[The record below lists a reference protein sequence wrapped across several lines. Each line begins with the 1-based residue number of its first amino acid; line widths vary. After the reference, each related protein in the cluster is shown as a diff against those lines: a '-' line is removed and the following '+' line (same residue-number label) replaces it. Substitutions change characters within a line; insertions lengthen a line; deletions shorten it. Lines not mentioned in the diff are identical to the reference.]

1 MIANR
6 ETHILISDEGLF
18 PAEYIYPSDD
28 LYPYDPSMRQVSNIV
43 AGSLKLDELI
53 SEKVP
58 QFGQMFATK
67 FECTVYMED
76 DLSGKFIHVYQIVN
90 GISKDVFA
98 GKIDSC
104 KLDKI
109 GTDRKLIAYDLAYE
123 KGKQN
128 IAEWWERFWTGR
140 TTATLKQVRESLL
153 NSANIVYEQIELPN
167 DNLQVTKTVSLTS
180 CTLTAMLRMI
190 CELNYCFPHMGRD
203 GLMQFIMLNTE
214 PEETIDIADMY
225 EGTNSTFEDYVTS
238 DITGVQFYDSGNEL
252 KFTYGEYGNAYP
264 VRENIFLYDQ
274 PTTVLQSIGE
284 EMMEY
289 LSNFVYTPSTVKM
302 IVGYMGLQLGD
313 FVHTEKGNFYIMQN
327 SYSGSQFFE
336 QTIRAQGQELLY
348 GGTPNFDYDGTIL
361 SEKIA
366 RVRQTVEEFEV
377 DYEDF
382 KEGTAANFRVASDN
396 IQSEVRR
403 AQQAESDLSSQIQQ
417 TASSISLSVVNGSAE
432 SSIKLKIGETELS
445 SATITMSGLVKF
457 VDLLNDDSGTVINGS
472 NITTGVID
480 ASKVSV
486 TNLNASNITAGTI
499 NANRIQGG
507 QLTIVDSATKAIV
520 VKQND
525 DIYISIDAD
534 SGIVVGRGNSNS
546 VKISNNGIQIGSYNS
561 WTGIRLDGSSSN
573 PTLRLGESIVLTG
586 GSSYGYGSGTVAC
599 KTLSSTS
606 ATCTNLSVNGA
617 SFTKKSV
624 PIFNNLGGI
633 AEIKHYSLN
642 SSNLYAIESYSAPSM
657 KGNSSDGYN
666 FSSRPTWK
674 QISLN
679 QSSYSTKIY
688 GMTGVSS
695 SGVTVSNK
703 TILGSWS

>member
-1 MIANR
+1 MVANR

-58 QFGQMFATK
+58 QF
-67 FECTVYMED
+67 V
-76 DLSGKFIHVYQIVN
+76 
-90 GISKDVFA
+90 A

-180 CTLTAMLRMI
+180 CTMTAMLRMI

-203 GLMQFIMLNTE
+203 GLMQFIVLNTE

-313 FVHTEKGNFYIMQN
+313 FVHTEKGDFYVMQN

-377 DYEDF
+377 D
-382 KEGTAANFRVASDN
+382 
-396 IQSEVRR
+396 
-403 AQQAESDLSSQIQQ
+403 
-417 TASSISLSVVNGSAE
+417 
-432 SSIKLKIGETELS
+432 
-445 SATITMSGLVKF
+445 
-457 VDLLNDDSGTVINGS
+457 
-472 NITTGVID
+472 
-480 ASKVSV
+480 
-486 TNLNASNITAGTI
+486 
-499 NANRIQGG
+499 
-507 QLTIVDSATKAIV
+507 
-520 VKQND
+520 
-525 DIYISIDAD
+525 
-534 SGIVVGRGNSNS
+534 
-546 VKISNNGIQIGSYNS
+546 
-561 WTGIRLDGSSSN
+561 
-573 PTLRLGESIVLTG
+573 
-586 GSSYGYGSGTVAC
+586 
-599 KTLSSTS
+599 
-606 ATCTNLSVNGA
+606 
-617 SFTKKSV
+617 
-624 PIFNNLGGI
+624 
-633 AEIKHYSLN
+633 
-642 SSNLYAIESYSAPSM
+642 
-657 KGNSSDGYN
+657 
-666 FSSRPTWK
+666 
-674 QISLN
+674 
-679 QSSYSTKIY
+679 
-688 GMTGVSS
+688 
-695 SGVTVSNK
+695 
-703 TILGSWS
+703 

>member
-1 MIANR
+1 MVANR

-90 GISKDVFA
+90 GISRDVFA

-180 CTLTAMLRMI
+180 CTMTAMLRMI

-203 GLMQFIMLNTE
+203 GLMQFIVLNTE

-252 KFTYGEYGNAYP
+252 KYTYGTADNAYP
-264 VRENIFLYDQ
+264 VKENIFLYDKS
-274 PTTVLQSIGE
+274 TSVLQSIAS
-284 EMMEY
+284 EMMDY

-313 FVHTEKGNFYIMQN
+313 FVHTEKGDFYVMQN

-382 KEGTAANFRVASDN
+382 KEGTAANFQVTADS
-396 IQSEVRR
+396 ISSEVRR
-403 AQQAESDLSSQIQQ
+403 AQQAESSLSSQIQQ

-480 ASKVSV
+480 ASRVSV

-499 NANRIQGG
+499 SADRIKGG
-507 QLTIVDSATKAIV
+507 KLRISDNGRDADAIV
-520 VKQND
+520 VTSSEGYDKVF
-525 DIYISIDAD
+525 IDANEGVLVRHS
-534 SGIVVGRGNSNS
+534 SG
-546 VKISNNGIQIGSYNS
+546 NNGIKLNDDKITILSTITINGTTGNMSCSNNMSCKSISVDGSTFSKKTVTTFNNVSGTSEIKYSEIDNSIGL
-561 WTGIRLDGSSSN
+561 WAVQGSSS
-573 PTLRLGESIVLTG
+573 
-586 GSSYGYGSGTVAC
+586 
-599 KTLSSTS
+599 
-606 ATCTNLSVNGA
+606 
-617 SFTKKSV
+617 
-624 PIFNNLGGI
+624 
-633 AEIKHYSLN
+633 
-642 SSNLYAIESYSAPSM
+642 PSM
-657 KGNSSDGYN
+657 KGNSTNGYS
-666 FSSRPTWK
+666 FSSSPTWK
-674 QISLN
+674 KISLKHV
-679 QSSYSTKIY
+679 SYSTKIY
-688 GMTGVSS
+688 GITG
-695 SGVTVSNK
+695 TVSATNR
-703 TILGSWS
+703 TLLGSW

>member
-1 MIANR
+1 MVANR

-90 GISKDVFA
+90 GISRDVFA

-180 CTLTAMLRMI
+180 CTMTAMLRMI

-203 GLMQFIMLNTE
+203 GLMQFIVLNTE

-313 FVHTEKGNFYIMQN
+313 FVHTEKGDFYVMQN

-382 KEGTAANFRVASDN
+382 KEGTAANFQVTADS
-396 IQSEVRR
+396 ISSEVRR
-403 AQQAESDLSSQIQQ
+403 AQQAESSLSSQIQQ

-445 SATITMSGLVKF
+445 SATISMSGLVKF
-457 VDLLNDDSGTVINGS
+457 VDLLNDDSGTIINGS

-480 ASKVSV
+480 ASRVSV

-499 NANRIQGG
+499 SADRIKGG
-507 QLTIVDSATKAIV
+507 KLRISDNGRDADAIV
-520 VKQND
+520 VTSSEGYDKVF
-525 DIYISIDAD
+525 IDANEGVLVRHS
-534 SGIVVGRGNSNS
+534 SG
-546 VKISNNGIQIGSYNS
+546 NNGIKLNDDKITILSTITINGTTGNMSCSNNMSCKSISVDGSTFSKKTVTTFNNVSGTSEIKYSEIDNSIGL
-561 WTGIRLDGSSSN
+561 WAVQGSSS
-573 PTLRLGESIVLTG
+573 
-586 GSSYGYGSGTVAC
+586 
-599 KTLSSTS
+599 
-606 ATCTNLSVNGA
+606 
-617 SFTKKSV
+617 
-624 PIFNNLGGI
+624 
-633 AEIKHYSLN
+633 
-642 SSNLYAIESYSAPSM
+642 PSM
-657 KGNSSDGYN
+657 KGNSTNGYS
-666 FSSRPTWK
+666 FSSSPTWK
-674 QISLN
+674 KISLKHV
-679 QSSYSTKIY
+679 SYSTKIY
-688 GMTGVSS
+688 GITG
-695 SGVTVSNK
+695 TVSATNR
-703 TILGSWS
+703 TLLGSW

>member
-1 MIANR
+1 MVANR

-90 GISKDVFA
+90 GISRDVFA

-180 CTLTAMLRMI
+180 CTMTAMLRMI

-203 GLMQFIMLNTE
+203 GLMQFIVLNTE

-252 KFTYGEYGNAYP
+252 KYTYGTADNAYP
-264 VRENIFLYDQ
+264 VKENIFLYDQ
-274 PTTVLQSIGE
+274 STSVLQSIAS

-313 FVHTEKGNFYIMQN
+313 FVHTEKGDFYVMQN

-348 GGTPNFDYDGTIL
+348 GGTPNFDYDATIL

-382 KEGTAANFRVASDN
+382 KEGTAANFQVTADS
-396 IQSEVRR
+396 ISSEVRR
-403 AQQAESDLSSQIQQ
+403 AQQAESSLSSQIQQ

-432 SSIKLKIGETELS
+432 SSIKLKIGETKLS

-480 ASKVSV
+480 ASRVSV

-499 NANRIQGG
+499 SADRIKGG
-507 QLTIVDSATKAIV
+507 KLRISDNGRDADAIV
-520 VKQND
+520 VTSSEGYDKVF
-525 DIYISIDAD
+525 IDANEGVLVRHS
-534 SGIVVGRGNSNS
+534 SG
-546 VKISNNGIQIGSYNS
+546 NNGIKLNDDKITILSTITINGTTGNMSCSNNMSCKSISVDGSTFSKKTVTTFNNVSGTSEIKYSEIDNSIGL
-561 WTGIRLDGSSSN
+561 WAVQGSSS
-573 PTLRLGESIVLTG
+573 
-586 GSSYGYGSGTVAC
+586 
-599 KTLSSTS
+599 
-606 ATCTNLSVNGA
+606 
-617 SFTKKSV
+617 
-624 PIFNNLGGI
+624 
-633 AEIKHYSLN
+633 
-642 SSNLYAIESYSAPSM
+642 PSM
-657 KGNSSDGYN
+657 KGNSTNGYS
-666 FSSRPTWK
+666 FSSSPTWK
-674 QISLN
+674 KISLKHV
-679 QSSYSTKIY
+679 SYSTKIY
-688 GMTGVSS
+688 GITG
-695 SGVTVSNK
+695 TVSATNR
-703 TILGSWS
+703 TLLGSW

>member
-1 MIANR
+1 MVANR

-90 GISKDVFA
+90 GISRDVFA

-180 CTLTAMLRMI
+180 CTMTAMLRMI

-203 GLMQFIMLNTE
+203 GLMQFIVLNTE

-252 KFTYGEYGNAYP
+252 KYTYGTADNAYP
-264 VRENIFLYDQ
+264 VKENIFLYDKS
-274 PTTVLQSIGE
+274 TSVLQSIAS
-284 EMMEY
+284 EMMDY

-313 FVHTEKGNFYIMQN
+313 FVHTEKGDFYVMQN

-382 KEGTAANFRVASDN
+382 KEGTAANFQVTADS
-396 IQSEVRR
+396 ISSEVRR
-403 AQQAESDLSSQIQQ
+403 AQQAESSLSSQIQQ

-457 VDLLNDDSGTVINGS
+457 VDLLNDDSGTIINGS

-480 ASKVSV
+480 ASRVSV

-499 NANRIQGG
+499 SADRIKGG
-507 QLTIVDSATKAIV
+507 KLRISDNGRDADAIV
-520 VKQND
+520 VTSSEGYDKVF
-525 DIYISIDAD
+525 IDANEGVLVRHS
-534 SGIVVGRGNSNS
+534 SG
-546 VKISNNGIQIGSYNS
+546 NNGIKLNDDKITILSTITINGTTGNMSCSNNMSCKSISVDGSTFSKKTVTTFNNVSGTSEIKYSEIDNSIGL
-561 WTGIRLDGSSSN
+561 WAVQGSSS
-573 PTLRLGESIVLTG
+573 
-586 GSSYGYGSGTVAC
+586 
-599 KTLSSTS
+599 
-606 ATCTNLSVNGA
+606 
-617 SFTKKSV
+617 
-624 PIFNNLGGI
+624 
-633 AEIKHYSLN
+633 
-642 SSNLYAIESYSAPSM
+642 PSM
-657 KGNSSDGYN
+657 KGNSTNGYS
-666 FSSRPTWK
+666 FSSSPTWK
-674 QISLN
+674 KISLKHV
-679 QSSYSTKIY
+679 SYSTKIY
-688 GMTGVSS
+688 GITG
-695 SGVTVSNK
+695 TVSATNR
-703 TILGSWS
+703 TLLGSW

>member
-1 MIANR
+1 MVANR

-90 GISKDVFA
+90 GISRDVFA

-180 CTLTAMLRMI
+180 CTMTAMLRMI

-203 GLMQFIMLNTE
+203 GLMQFIVLNTE

-252 KFTYGEYGNAYP
+252 KYTYGTADNAYP
-264 VRENIFLYDQ
+264 VKENIFLYDKS
-274 PTTVLQSIGE
+274 TSVLQSIAS
-284 EMMEY
+284 EMMDY

-302 IVGYMGLQLGD
+302 IVGYMGLQLGY
-313 FVHTEKGNFYIMQN
+313 FVHTEKGDFYVMQN

-382 KEGTAANFRVASDN
+382 KEGTAANFQVTADS
-396 IQSEVRR
+396 ISSEVRR
-403 AQQAESDLSSQIQQ
+403 AQQAESSLSSQIQQ

-457 VDLLNDDSGTVINGS
+457 VDLLNDDSGTIINGS

-480 ASKVSV
+480 ASRVSV

-499 NANRIQGG
+499 SADRIQGG
-507 QLTIVDSATKAIV
+507 RLRISDDGRSTDAIV
-520 VKQND
+520 VSSVSGQVRD
-525 DIYISIDAD
+525 RIFIDAND
-534 SGIVVGRGNSNS
+534 GILVRHTSGND
-546 VKISNNGIQIGSYNS
+546 
-561 WTGIRLDGSSSN
+561 GIRLNNDMITIMTTKIKIDGSGSTGNISCSGN
-573 PTLRLGESIVLTG
+573 MTCSQTMTCKNLTVDNAGFSKKTVTIFDNVYGVTEVKQYSIDNSIGLWAVQ
-586 GSSYGYGSGTVAC
+586 GS
-599 KTLSSTS
+599 
-606 ATCTNLSVNGA
+606 
-617 SFTKKSV
+617 
-624 PIFNNLGGI
+624 
-633 AEIKHYSLN
+633 
-642 SSNLYAIESYSAPSM
+642 SAPSM
-657 KGNSSDGYN
+657 KGNSTNGYS
-666 FSSRPTWK
+666 FSSSPTWK
-674 QISLN
+674 KISLKA
-679 QSSYSTKIY
+679 SSYSTKVY
-688 GMTGVSS
+688 GIASS
-695 SGVTVSNK
+695 QLNATNK
-703 TILGSWS
+703 TILGSW